1 MTIPKGKGEG
11 YNELGVV
18 FCKYHYPKLTPSL
31 MAEWLRRLGRH
42 AEADAYER
50 RMQDELDQKRRD
62 EEAKRKAAEVGA
74 VLTARMHGVLP
85 KKQPGERL
93 PRSWPAVR
101 L

>member
-62 EEAKRKAAEVGA
+62 EEAKKKAAEVGS
-74 VLTARMHGVLP
+74 THSRTPGVRP
-85 KKQPGERL
+85 KKRL
-93 PRSWPAVR
+93 AGR
-101 L
+101 LLRN

>member
-62 EEAKRKAAEVGA
+62 EEAKKKAAEVCA
-74 VLTARMHGVLP
+74 SANYRTPGVRP
-85 KKQPGERL
+85 KKRL
-93 PRSWPAVR
+93 GRRR
-101 L
+101 LMS